1 MGYWGTREDEDMIED
16 RRQRGSLTV
25 EATIV
30 LVIFIF
36 GYATIITIGSF
47 IHAQM
52 IIQHGITQ
60 AARELSAY
68 CYLVSK
74 TGIMEDS
81 ERIHGEA
88 GEFKNSTDDVIDT
101 VVKLYD
107 AVDQG
112 TDHIVDTV
120 KDADIDENS
129 LQNKNL
135 EDAYK
140 SVQDVADVTQE
151 EFNQIVSAAN
161 TMISTG
167 NEYFSDPKAIMNGL
181 ASMAKD
187 GALSAAKSYV
197 IAAPVSK
204 ALVKK
209 QVDLYGKNG
218 KDKDILESLGVVN
231 GINGLNFVGST
242 LFNDGK
248 TITVQV
254 SYTMKVE
261 YPWFNKFQFH
271 FIQAASTKAWG
282 SETGGRPWRD

>member
-1 MGYWGTREDEDMIED
+1 MMED

-36 GYATIITIGSF
+36 GYATIVTIGSF
-47 IHAQM
+47 IRAQM

-60 AARELSAY
+60 AAREFSAY

-81 ERIHGEA
+81 GRIHGEA
-88 GEFKNSTDDVIDT
+88 GEFKKSTDNVIDT

-112 TDHIVDTV
+112 TDHIVSAV
-120 KDADIDENS
+120 QAVP
-129 LQNKNL
+129 QNEDL
-135 EDAYK
+135 EDAFN

-151 EFNQIVSAAN
+151 EFNQMVSAAN
-161 TMISTG
+161 TMVDTG
-167 NEYFSDPKAIMNGL
+167 SEYFSDPKAIMKGL
-181 ASMAKD
+181 GSVAKD

-197 IAAPVSK
+197 IAAPISK

-209 QVDLYGKNG
+209 QVDLYGKNAKG
-218 KDKDILESLGVVN
+218 KDILESLGVVN
-231 GINGLNFVGST
+231 GINGLNFTGST

-271 FIQAASTKAWG
+271 FIQTASTKAWG
-282 SETGGRPWRD
+282 SETGGRPWRN